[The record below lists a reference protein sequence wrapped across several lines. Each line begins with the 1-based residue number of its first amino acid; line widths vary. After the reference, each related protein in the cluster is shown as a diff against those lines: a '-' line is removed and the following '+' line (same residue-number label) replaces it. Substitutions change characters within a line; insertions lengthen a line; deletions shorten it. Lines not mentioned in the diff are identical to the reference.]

1 MLAHYRKSV
10 CLSLFSTNL
19 PVGEQFDSTAYIY
32 QKDREKFHLLL
43 NLHNISPSSFTVSTR
58 KEANSKKGL
67 LWLEISPY
75 RVIMTMQRNE
85 SLSYRHFWEAGIYG
99 VSRYWLNGNPP
110 KTSGS
115 LRLRN
120 YTRYLKLDGCPLP
133 TNLRIEYELWS
144 GKLPLGSYN
153 LHLDINC

>member
-10 CLSLFSTNL
+10 CLSLFSTDL
-19 PVGEQFDSTAYIY
+19 PVGHQLESTAYIY

-43 NLHNISPSSFTVSTR
+43 NLHNILSSSSTIPSS
-58 KEANSKKGL
+58 KQGL

-99 VSRYWLNGNPP
+99 VSRYWLNSNPP
-110 KTSGS
+110 TKSAS
-115 LRLRN
+115 FRLRN
-120 YTRYLKLDGCPLP
+120 YTRYLKLDSCPLP
-133 TNLRIEYELWS
+133 TSLRIEYELWS

-153 LHLDINC
+153 LHLDITC

>member
-10 CLSLFSTNL
+10 CLSLFSTDL
-19 PVGEQFDSTAYIY
+19 PVGHQFESTACIY

-43 NLHNISPSSFTVSTR
+43 NLHNILPSSSTVPS
-58 KEANSKKGL
+58 SKQGL

-85 SLSYRHFWEAGIYG
+85 GSSYRHFWEAGIYG
-99 VSRYWLNGNPP
+99 VSRYWLNGSNTL
-110 KTSGS
+110 KNSTS

-133 TNLRIEYELWS
+133 TSLRIEYELWS
-144 GKLPLGSYN
+144 SKLPLGSYN
-153 LHLDINC
+153 LHLDMNS

>member
-10 CLSLFSTNL
+10 CLSLVSTNL
-19 PVGEQFDSTAYIY
+19 PVGHQLESTAYIY

-43 NLHNISPSSFTVSTR
+43 NLHNILPSSAIAATS
-58 KEANSKKGL
+58 KEAISKQGL

-75 RVIMTMQRNE
+75 RAIMTMQRNKG
-85 SLSYRHFWEAGIYG
+85 SSYRHFWEPGIYG
-99 VSRYWLNGNPP
+99 VSRYWLNDN
-110 KTSGS
+110 KLKNSNS

-120 YTRYLKLDGCPLP
+120 YTRYLKLDSCPLP
-133 TNLRIEYELWS
+133 TSLRIEYELWS

-153 LHLDINC
+153 LRLDINS